1 MILIERGLNRGP
13 LGEGGGCAMHHQRLE
28 LLYPTRKN
36 KEIKDII
43 SLMNYKTLLP
53 TSSAAIKVEIDRFDE
68 KRLACLA
75 CTGYIKNCLGFF
87 VNKSHNLSLL

>member
-1 MILIERGLNRGP
+1 
-13 LGEGGGCAMHHQRLE
+13 
-28 LLYPTRKN
+28 
-36 KEIKDII
+36 
-43 SLMNYKTLLP
+43 MNYKTFLP

-68 KRLACLA
+68 KRLACLG